1 MRLITAVIQPH
12 ALEAVTD
19 ALREHGVTGLT
30 ISEVAGYGRQGGH
43 TEVYRGAEYR
53 IDTIPKVKLEVLVD
67 DVDEAA
73 LVDVI
78 VASARSGRI
87 GDGKVWTTEVGTVVR
102 VRTGE
107 EGRGAL

>member
-12 ALEAVTD
+12 ALESVTD
-19 ALREHGVTGLT
+19 ALREAGVTGLT

-53 IDTIPKVKLEVLVD
+53 IDTIPKIKLEVLVD
-67 DVDEAA
+67 DADEAA
-73 LVDVI
+73 LVEV
-78 VASARSGRI
+78 VVRSARSGRI
-87 GDGKVWTTEVGTVVR
+87 GDGKVWTTEIGTVVR

-107 EGRGAL
+107 EGPSAL